1 MRWRILAAAALSLA
15 PLPAAA
21 DVTARYQV
29 DRDALTI
36 EVDDNGDYRAEIA
49 GKFMLLRRGG
59 MEYVVLFQGATPLV
73 IERQAFFDLVGTKLR
88 GELAKSTEARRDLVL
103 TKSGEEEIAGRRGT
117 LWTVAL
123 DKPGGNRI
131 EAVIAPDMDLAPVS
145 TVFAGM
151 LDGGLKAF
159 GGLIPESNLPE
170 LLREVFAKGAP
181 LRVAMMVDLRLGSV
195 SKAPIDSA
203 RFALPG
209 PVVDAAAFDRA
220 LSGSDAKTEVVVPPP
235 PPSPQP

>member
-1 MRWRILAAAALSLA
+1 MRWRMLAAAALSLA

-21 DVTARYQV
+21 DVTARYQL

-49 GKFMLLRRGG
+49 GKFMLMRRSGA
-59 MEYVVLFQGATPLV
+59 EYVVIFQGATPHV
-73 IERQAFFDLVGTKLR
+73 VERKAFFDLVETKLR

-103 TKSGEEEIAGRRGT
+103 TKGSEEEIAGRRGT

-131 EAVIAPDMDLAPVS
+131 EAVIAPDADLAPVS
-145 TVFAGM
+145 AVFAGL
-151 LDGGLKAF
+151 LDGGLQVF

-181 LRVAMMVDLRLGSV
+181 LRLAMMVDLRLNSV

-209 PVVDAAAFDRA
+209 PVVDAAAFERA
-220 LSGSDAKTEVVVPPP
+220 LSGPNAKTEVAVP
-235 PPSPQP
+235 PPSPTP